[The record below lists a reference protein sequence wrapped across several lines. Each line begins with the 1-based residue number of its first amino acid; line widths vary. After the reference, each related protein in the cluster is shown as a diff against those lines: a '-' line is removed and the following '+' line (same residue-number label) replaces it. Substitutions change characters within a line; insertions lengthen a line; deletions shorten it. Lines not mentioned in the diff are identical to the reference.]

1 MSDGIDIHLFYEK
14 SIGFLSKV
22 PLSFCLSHSLTHS
35 FLFFFDLFFLV
46 GFIACFL
53 DELINIPFIS
63 NWMQFAELTS
73 ASEPSFYWLN
83 VLLEQLAVWWVWNQ
97 MSLIWFECGRLAQRK
112 TGPETAAMSWEIE
125 ENYKDPIRKYRK
137 MASIESAKGPIKNRS
152 RLMANSTETRLK
164 LDWNS
169 TIFTAIQSKTRPE
182 NNSWNHPWSGE
193 NNKPKIWQQQK
204 QKKEMGSESKKIKN
218 GSKINFDPLRNWGPK
233 NDPQWTM
240 DPTEQQPKTAHYLA
254 INLTR

>member
-169 TIFTAIQSKTRPE
+169 TETRLKFDHIHR
-182 NNSWNHPWSGE
+182 NSVQDS
-193 NNKPKIWQQQK
+193 
-204 QKKEMGSESKKIKN
+204 
-218 GSKINFDPLRNWGPK
+218 
-233 NDPQWTM
+233 
-240 DPTEQQPKTAHYLA
+240 
-254 INLTR
+254 TRK